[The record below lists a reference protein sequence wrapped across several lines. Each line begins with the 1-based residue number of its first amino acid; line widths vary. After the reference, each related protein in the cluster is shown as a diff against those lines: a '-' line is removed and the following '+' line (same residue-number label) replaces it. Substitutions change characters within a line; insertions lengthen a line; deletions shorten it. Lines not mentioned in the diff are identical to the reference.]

1 MLLGPVSALDS
12 LAVAR
17 VKTIVAYAAVS
28 APVIVPTRRGAVS
41 GTGGAQKA
49 RRLANVMP
57 TP

>member
-1 MLLGPVSALDS
+1 MLLGAVWALDS

-17 VKTIVAYAAVS
+17 VKTIVAYAAV
-28 APVIVPTRRGAVS
+28 APPAIVRTRRGAVS

-49 RRLANVMP
+49 RRLANVML